1 VYFRNNVFRI
11 LRASADFADPNRI
24 NPLLDVQAETRV
36 REYQIRLGVT
46 GNADRAVVTF
56 LADPPLSDS
65 DILALL
71 AIGRRGEELKGK
83 EADVGRS
90 EAAAF
95 ATGMFQDFLESRAR
109 SITGLDR
116 FQVDPYI
123 NKYDIAVPRV
133 TVGKE
138 VVQDRVFMSYS
149 SNIGGTIPEQNIRLE
164 YILNRNVSVLG
175 EYDELGQLGADIKFR
190 FEFR

>member
-1 VYFRNNVFRI
+1 
-11 LRASADFADPNRI
+11 
-24 NPLLDVQAETRV
+24 
-36 REYQIRLGVT
+36 
-46 GNADRAVVTF
+46 
-56 LADPPLSDS
+56 
-65 DILALL
+65 
-71 AIGRRGEELKGK
+71 
-83 EADVGRS
+83 
-90 EAAAF
+90 
-95 ATGMFQDFLESRAR
+95 MFQDFLESRAR
-109 SITGLDR
+109 NITGLDR

-123 NKYDIAVPRV
+123 NKYDTPVPRV

-149 SNIGGTIPEQNIRLE
+149 SNIGGTVPEQNMRLE